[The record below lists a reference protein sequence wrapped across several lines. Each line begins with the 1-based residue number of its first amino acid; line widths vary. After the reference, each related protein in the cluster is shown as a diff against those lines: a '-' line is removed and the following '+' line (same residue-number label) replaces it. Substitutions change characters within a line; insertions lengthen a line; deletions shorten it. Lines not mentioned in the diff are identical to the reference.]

1 MPKTYKTEIIGY
13 AFEEL
18 SEETRLG
25 IYNREYDDFAQM
37 AWNRIKRDIFR
48 ESPSAPQKYVGLPPP
63 TINKVIGNSEKES
76 IIVHVYI

>member
-1 MPKTYKTEIIGY
+1 MLLL
-13 AFEEL
+13 FLVSVCVL
-18 SEETRLG
+18 SLPDIVNLEK
-25 IYNREYDDFAQM
+25 YSDDFAQM

-63 TINKVIGNSEKES
+63 TINKMIGNSEKES

>member
-1 MPKTYKTEIIGY
+1 MSRLVLLL
-13 AFEEL
+13 FLVSVCVL
-18 SEETRLG
+18 SLPDLVNLERHS
-25 IYNREYDDFAQM
+25 DDFAQM

-63 TINKVIGNSEKES
+63 TINKMIGNSEKES

>member
-1 MPKTYKTEIIGY
+1 VLLL
-13 AFEEL
+13 FLVSVCVL
-18 SEETRLG
+18 SLPDLVNLERHS
-25 IYNREYDDFAQM
+25 DDFAQM

>member
-1 MPKTYKTEIIGY
+1 MLLL
-13 AFEEL
+13 FLVSVCVL
-18 SEETRLG
+18 SLPDLVNLERHS
-25 IYNREYDDFAQM
+25 DDFAQM

>member
-1 MPKTYKTEIIGY
+1 MSRLVLLLFLVSVCILSLPDIVN
-13 AFEEL
+13 FEKY
-18 SEETRLG
+18 S
-25 IYNREYDDFAQM
+25 DDFAQM

>member
-1 MPKTYKTEIIGY
+1 VSVCV
-13 AFEEL
+13 L
-18 SEETRLG
+18 SLPDLVNLEKHS
-25 IYNREYDDFAQM
+25 DDFAQM

-63 TINKVIGNSEKES
+63 TITRASVPQVIGNSEKDS

>member
-1 MPKTYKTEIIGY
+1 MLLLFLVSVCI
-13 AFEEL
+13 L
-18 SEETRLG
+18 SLPDLVNLEKHS
-25 IYNREYDDFAQM
+25 DDFAQM

-63 TINKVIGNSEKES
+63 TINKMIGNSEKES

>member
-1 MPKTYKTEIIGY
+1 MSKLVLLLFLVSVCI
-13 AFEEL
+13 L
-18 SEETRLG
+18 SLPDLVNLEKHS
-25 IYNREYDDFAQM
+25 DDFAQM

-63 TINKVIGNSEKES
+63 TINKMIGNSEKES

>member
-1 MPKTYKTEIIGY
+1 MPDIVNLEKY
-13 AFEEL
+13 
-18 SEETRLG
+18 S
-25 IYNREYDDFAQM
+25 DDFAQM

-63 TINKVIGNSEKES
+63 TINKMIGNSEKES

>member
-1 MPKTYKTEIIGY
+1 MSRLVLLLFLVSVCVLSLPDILN
-13 AFEEL
+13 FEKN
-18 SEETRLG
+18 S
-25 IYNREYDDFAQM
+25 DDFAQM

>member
-1 MPKTYKTEIIGY
+1 MSRLVLLLFLVSVCVLSLPDIVN
-13 AFEEL
+13 FERH
-18 SEETRLG
+18 S
-25 IYNREYDDFAQM
+25 DDFAQM

-48 ESPSAPQKYVGLPPP
+48 ESPSAPQKYVGLTPP

>member
-1 MPKTYKTEIIGY
+1 MSKLVLLL
-13 AFEEL
+13 FLVSVCVL
-18 SEETRLG
+18 SLPDLVNLERHS
-25 IYNREYDDFAQM
+25 DDFAQM

>member
-1 MPKTYKTEIIGY
+1 VSVCVLSLPDIVN
-13 AFEEL
+13 FERH
-18 SEETRLG
+18 S
-25 IYNREYDDFAQM
+25 DDFAQM

>member
-1 MPKTYKTEIIGY
+1 MSRLVLLLFLVSVCI
-13 AFEEL
+13 L
-18 SEETRLG
+18 SLPDLVNLEKHS
-25 IYNREYDDFAQM
+25 DDFAQM

-63 TINKVIGNSEKES
+63 TINKMIGNSEKDS

>member
-1 MPKTYKTEIIGY
+1 MSRLVLLL
-13 AFEEL
+13 FLVSVCVL
-18 SEETRLG
+18 SLPDLVNLEKHS
-25 IYNREYDDFAQM
+25 DDFAQM

>member
-1 MPKTYKTEIIGY
+1 MLLL
-13 AFEEL
+13 FLVSVCVL
-18 SEETRLG
+18 SLPDLVNLERHS
-25 IYNREYDDFAQM
+25 DDFAQM

-63 TINKVIGNSEKES
+63 TINKVIGNSEKDS

>member
-1 MPKTYKTEIIGY
+1 MLLL
-13 AFEEL
+13 FLVSVCVL
-18 SEETRLG
+18 SLPDLVHLERHS
-25 IYNREYDDFAQM
+25 DDFAQM

>member
-1 MPKTYKTEIIGY
+1 MSRLVLLLFLVSVCI
-13 AFEEL
+13 L
-18 SEETRLG
+18 SLPDLVNLEKHS
-25 IYNREYDDFAQM
+25 DDFAQM

>member
-1 MPKTYKTEIIGY
+1 MLII
-13 AFEEL
+13 FLVSVCVL
-18 SEETRLG
+18 SLPD
-25 IYNREYDDFAQM
+25 IVNLKKYSDDFAQI

-63 TINKVIGNSEKES
+63 TINKMIGNSEKDS

>member
-1 MPKTYKTEIIGY
+1 MKTFSILVLFFVSVCILSMPDIVNLEKY
-13 AFEEL
+13 
-18 SEETRLG
+18 S
-25 IYNREYDDFAQM
+25 DDFAQM

-63 TINKVIGNSEKES
+63 TINKMIGNSEKES

>member
-1 MPKTYKTEIIGY
+1 MSRLVLLLFLVSVCI
-13 AFEEL
+13 L
-18 SEETRLG
+18 SLPDLVNLEKHS
-25 IYNREYDDFAQM
+25 DDFAQM

-63 TINKVIGNSEKES
+63 TINKMIGNSEKES

>member
-1 MPKTYKTEIIGY
+1 MLLL
-13 AFEEL
+13 FLVSVCVL
-18 SEETRLG
+18 SLPDLVNLERHS
-25 IYNREYDDFAQM
+25 DDFAQM

-63 TINKVIGNSEKES
+63 TINKMIGNSEKDS